1 MPDRAAPRARV
12 LALRDRGPRDLVV
25 LHPALAGR
33 YAALVAAVAGR
44 VEAAL
49 SPAVVANRVATHS
62 IDPPSIRL
70 RPWRAERSWFS
81 RRLATLAGTSPYV
94 VVTDVVACYA
104 TIAPGVV
111 EASLVELGCGPEASA
126 AVSSFLRGLGRH
138 GVHGLPVGPDASAVL
153 ANAVLARVDR
163 ALSSAR
169 IAHVRWVDDV
179 VAAAEDA
186 SDARRVLGVVDDA
199 LAALGLTRHL
209 GKTRLLDASE
219 VGRWDGVSL
228 ARAEGRVG

>member
-1 MPDRAAPRARV
+1 MQERTAPLARV
-12 LALRDRGPRDLVV
+12 LALRDPGRRDLVV

-49 SPAVVANRVATHS
+49 SPAVVANRVAAHS
-62 IDPPSIRL
+62 VAPPSIRL

-81 RRLATLAGTSPYV
+81 RRLATLADAAPSL
-94 VVTDVVACYA
+94 VVTDVVDCYA

-111 EASLVELGCGPEASA
+111 EASLSRLGCGSAASA
-126 AVSSFLRGLGRH
+126 AVSSFLRGLARH
-138 GVHGLPVGPDASAVL
+138 GVRGLPVGPHASAVL

-163 ALSSAR
+163 ALDAAGV
-169 IAHVRWVDDV
+169 AHVRWVDDI
-179 VAAAEDA
+179 VAGVEDA
-186 SDARRVLGVVDDA
+186 GHARRVIAIIDEA
-199 LAALGLTRHL
+199 LTALGLRRHP
-209 GKTRLLDASE
+209 GKTGLLDATE
-219 VGRWDGVSL
+219 VHTWGGVSL